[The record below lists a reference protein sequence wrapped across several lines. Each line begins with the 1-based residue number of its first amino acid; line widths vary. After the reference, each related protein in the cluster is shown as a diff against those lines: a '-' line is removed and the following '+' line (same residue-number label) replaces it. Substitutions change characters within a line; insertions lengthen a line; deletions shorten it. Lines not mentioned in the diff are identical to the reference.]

1 MEYSDSSIRVWA
13 GLIRQQKI
21 LDLQKMIVTSQRAL
35 KNTDFKKEDYMSL
48 RRVQLL
54 NDIYR
59 LSRKLEIL
67 KK

>member
-1 MEYSDSSIRVWA
+1 MEYSDSSIRVWV

-21 LDLQKMIVTSQRAL
+21 LDLQKMIVTRQRAI

-54 NDIYR
+54 TDISR